1 MIDISIVIPVYNSSE
16 ILSELVK
23 KIYQSIKDDFN
34 FEIILIND
42 KSADN
47 SWDKIKELTLNI
59 KIYKELILSRIMVNI
74 MQ

>member
-42 KSADN
+42 KIADN
-47 SWDKIKELTLNI
+47 SDKIRINFK
-59 KIYKELILSRIMVNI
+59 YK
-74 MQ
+74 